1 METTEMRLSQADIR
15 QIARLVTEN
24 LLYRLNDTGMI
35 YDPIT
40 IEEAVAL
47 TGLSKQ
53 TFYNNMNSFHHATK
67 GKLTILCEPK
77 YFASQRINHP
87 ATNINNSKKSECHE
101 KVFTTQKNVHLCRV
115 RHTADFCQV
124 RTYRTSWMVP
134 GHCSQTGCCCACRKN
149 RLLAKQI

>member
-67 GKLTILCEPK
+67 GKLTILPRAEVLR
-77 YFASQRINHP
+77 FA
-87 ATNINNSKKSECHE
+87 KDKSPRNKH
-101 KVFTTQKNVHLCRV
+101 QQL
-115 RHTADFCQV
+115 
-124 RTYRTSWMVP
+124 
-134 GHCSQTGCCCACRKN
+134 
-149 RLLAKQI
+149 